1 MDTYYTLLDI
11 PSQAT
16 DEEVEAAYRR
26 QRERYSPARVAALGD
41 EFRAV
46 AEARTAELEHAYVVL
61 SDSGRR
67 QEYDRSI
74 VATTSQARDLTPR
87 RSGLTRRELLMA
99 GGGALAGLLVIA
111 VVWVLAGRAAPTSLP
126 PIAQTNRPAPS
137 FALPGLN
144 GGTVRLSDYQG
155 KVVLVNFWY
164 TGCAPCREETPA
176 LQAAYKKLADQ
187 GLEIVGVNV
196 RPNERSGAAGD
207 ADIRQ
212 FVDQYGLTYPIA
224 LDTES
229 EIDRA
234 FQVYV
239 LPTSFFIDQS
249 GNIRYMRFSTMTT
262 EDVEV
267 LFKRLQQEK
276 SALR

>member
-74 VATTSQARDLTPR
+74 VAATSQARDLTPR

-111 VVWVLAGRAAPTSLP
+111 VVWVLAGRTTPTSLP

-137 FALPGLN
+137 F
-144 GGTVRLSDYQG
+144 
-155 KVVLVNFWY
+155 
-164 TGCAPCREETPA
+164 
-176 LQAAYKKLADQ
+176 
-187 GLEIVGVNV
+187 
-196 RPNERSGAAGD
+196 
-207 ADIRQ
+207 
-212 FVDQYGLTYPIA
+212 
-224 LDTES
+224 
-229 EIDRA
+229 
-234 FQVYV
+234 
-239 LPTSFFIDQS
+239 
-249 GNIRYMRFSTMTT
+249 
-262 EDVEV
+262 
-267 LFKRLQQEK
+267 
-276 SALR
+276 

>member
-1 MDTYYTLLDI
+1 
-11 PSQAT
+11 
-16 DEEVEAAYRR
+16 
-26 QRERYSPARVAALGD
+26 
-41 EFRAV
+41 
-46 AEARTAELEHAYVVL
+46 
-61 SDSGRR
+61 
-67 QEYDRSI
+67 
-74 VATTSQARDLTPR
+74 
-87 RSGLTRRELLMA
+87 MA

-111 VVWVLAGRAAPTSLP
+111 VVWVLAGRTAPTSLP

>member
-11 PSQAT
+11 PAQAT
-16 DEEVEAAYRR
+16 VEEIETAYRR
-26 QRERYSPARVAALGD
+26 QRERYSPERVAALGD

-46 AEARTAELEHAYVVL
+46 AEARTAELERAYGVL
-61 SDSGRR
+61 SDSARR
-67 QEYDRSI
+67 REYDRGMS
-74 VATTSQARDLTPR
+74 ATAAPARDRAR
-87 RSGLTRRELLMA
+87 RGAGLTRRELLMA

-111 VVWVLAGRAAPTSLP
+111 VVWVLAGRTASTSLP

-137 FALPGLN
+137 FALPGLS

-176 LQAAYKKLADQ
+176 LQAAYKKLAGQ

-262 EDVEV
+262 EDVEI